1 VTTDPAQV
9 RPLHQSSL
17 VSQVTVEIRRS
28 ILAGRLRPGQEF
40 SLRAI
45 ASQLGVSLIPVR
57 EALRSLEEQG
67 LVVTRPGRSAMVAPL
82 DAADLAGIYALRRQI
97 EPELAARSCQLLR
110 SPHVREL
117 RRLVGLI
124 SDEGRGL
131 DGVYESHHELHLE
144 MLRPAATAWDL
155 HILSMLWRAAERY
168 IRVAFGGL
176 DDHPHEH
183 ARRGHVHAELV
194 DAFESGDVDAVR
206 AAVRSHLDANE
217 RVARGALANIG
228 SE

>member
-1 VTTDPAQV
+1 
-9 RPLHQSSL
+9 
-17 VSQVTVEIRRS
+17 
-28 ILAGRLRPGQEF
+28 
-40 SLRAI
+40 
-45 ASQLGVSLIPVR
+45 
-57 EALRSLEEQG
+57 
-67 LVVTRPGRSAMVAPL
+67 
-82 DAADLAGIYALRRQI
+82 
-97 EPELAARSCQLLR
+97 
-110 SPHVREL
+110 
-117 RRLVGLI
+117 
-124 SDEGRGL
+124 
-131 DGVYESHHELHLE
+131 VYESHHELHLE

-206 AAVRSHLDANE
+206 GHLDANE
-217 RVARGALANIG
+217 RVAQGALANIG

>member
-9 RPLHQSSL
+9 RPLRQSSL

-82 DAADLAGIYALRRQI
+82 DAADLAGIYALRRRI
-97 EPELAARSCQLLR
+97 EPELAARSCQLLQ
-110 SPHVREL
+110 SPHVQEL

-124 SDEGRGL
+124 SDESRGL

-206 AAVRSHLDANE
+206 AAVRCHLDANE
-217 RVARGALANIG
+217 RVAQGALATIG
-228 SE
+228 TE

>member
-1 VTTDPAQV
+1 VTTDPAQI

-45 ASQLGVSLIPVR
+45 ASQLGVSLIPV
-57 EALRSLEEQG
+57 L
-67 LVVTRPGRSAMVAPL
+67 TRPGRSAMVAPL
-82 DAADLAGIYALRRQI
+82 DAADLAGIYDLRRQI
-97 EPELAARSCQLLR
+97 EPKLAARSSQLLR
-110 SPHVREL
+110 SPHIQEL

-124 SDEGRGL
+124 SDESRGL

-155 HILSMLWRAAERY
+155 HILSRLWRAAERY

-206 AAVRSHLDANE
+206 GHLDANE
-217 RVARGALANIG
+217 RVAQGALANIG